1 MHLRIFTSVLLVA
14 GLTGCATNPNPEA
27 NDPFEPTNRAIFDA
41 NDALDKAI
49 ALPIA
54 KAYVDVVPE
63 FARTGVHNFLSNLNL
78 PVTFANDV
86 LQGEVDRAGQPL
98 ARLAI
103 NSTFGIGGLIDVGT
117 DLDIPAHTEDFGQT
131 LAVWGVEEG
140 PYLMLPFF
148 GPSNPRDGIGMG
160 VDIFLDPLTYAKY
173 NDKAFWSA
181 LRFGGEVLDTR
192 SRNIDTLD
200 AVERSAV
207 DYYAALRSLYR
218 QQRENEIRNGKPN
231 PQALPDF

>member
-1 MHLRIFTSVLLVA
+1 VHLRIFTSVLLVLS
-14 GLTGCATNPNPEA
+14 LTGCATNPNPEA

-86 LQGEVDRAGQPL
+86 LQGEVDRAGQTL

-103 NSTFGIGGLIDVGT
+103 NSTIGIGGLIDVGT

-181 LRFGGEVLDTR
+181 LRFGGEVLDAR
-192 SRNIDTLD
+192 SRNIDALD